1 MMKMEDHFHN
11 LLMICI
17 RYIYTYNKTLV
28 DLFIY
33 SAQDAPEDAVV
44 TTCEHVFCNQCISE
58 RLTGGEDSS
67 LCPKCRSRLSLA
79 SLFTKSALKSSLSGG
94 TLVKEEE
101 LSDANMPSMSLSCTS
116 HSTKIKMALDI
127 LHSLP
132 PLEVKCEEGEEI
144 ERKPFEK
151 KPVITEK
158 AIVFSQWTR
167 MLDML
172 EAPLKESRLQYR
184 RLDGTMS
191 VTAREKA
198 IKDFN
203 TLPEV
208 LFLSFPSV
216 YGLYVYINFY
226 GSICISANILLLL
239 YSVFVIGICI
249 VWNICK

>member
-1 MMKMEDHFHN
+1 
-11 LLMICI
+11 
-17 RYIYTYNKTLV
+17 
-28 DLFIY
+28 
-33 SAQDAPEDAVV
+33 VV

-67 LCPKCRSRLSLA
+67 LCPKCKSGISLA

-101 LSDANMPSMSLSCTS
+101 LSDVKLPSMSLSCNVYS
-116 HSTKIKMALDI
+116 SKIKMALEL

-132 PLEVKCEEGEEI
+132 PLEVKYERGEEI

-172 EAPLKESRLQYR
+172 EVPLKESGLQYR

-191 VTAREKA
+191 VIAREKA
-198 IKDFN
+198 VKDFN

-208 LFLSFPSV
+208 ISSLFTIC
-216 YGLYVYINFY
+216 YGMYIYQLFWLYMQ
-226 GSICISANILLLL
+226 ICQYFVVCYFLLLQ
-239 YSVFVIGICI
+239 SVCFII
-249 VWNICK
+249 WNI

>member
-1 MMKMEDHFHN
+1 M
-11 LLMICI
+11 
-17 RYIYTYNKTLV
+17 
-28 DLFIY
+28 
-33 SAQDAPEDAVV
+33 QDAPEDAVV

-67 LCPKCRSRLSLA
+67 LCPKCKSRISLA

-101 LSDANMPSMSLSCTS
+101 LSDVKMPSVSLSCTS
-116 HSTKIKMALDI
+116 YSSKIKTALDI

-132 PLEVKCEEGEEI
+132 PLEVKSEGGQEI

-172 EAPLKESRLQYR
+172 EVPLKESRLQYR

-198 IKDFN
+198 VKDFN

-208 LFLSFPSV
+208 FIDFS
-216 YGLYVYINFY
+216 
-226 GSICISANILLLL
+226 GSICRSANLLLL
-239 YSVFVIGICI
+239 FFSIFGSDMPHYLDHLQIKLGSYILCPLGTTDTKILALLTLGILSQSSFSSKKMG
-249 VWNICK
+249 NR